1 MHAKQKILFINF
13 NCNWCPHFE
22 TDLEIMLDKIREG
35 ADIYSLACNKV
46 LNHLCISN
54 EQKSD
59 IYCEH
64 CLNRLDNGLDL
75 IGLPLKKRFKL
86 KPVDCPVFP
95 SFLTIDELKG
105 FSVDGINFGLGVA
118 SSIIST
124 TRDHL
129 LNPEDYREDIQTLL
143 KNAYII
149 VQNVKQ
155 LVEKYHFNSIYI
167 FNGRFAEYFCIINFC
182 KSIQLDY
189 YLHERG
195 ANKDKYNI
203 VKNDILHSRICIQRA
218 ISDFWNKNINDRLI
232 EQKVKNWFEERRNGL
247 EQAWLSFTA
256 TQERNRLPDNFDL
269 SQYNIAIFN
278 SSLDEFAVFDD
289 WKSTFDEDY
298 IVVKAMVE
306 HYLNDKEKHFYL
318 RVHPNLKNL
327 KTTQLNNLRE
337 LAALNLP
344 NLTVIMPEEDVDT
357 YALMESCQKVVTFG
371 SATGIEAAY
380 MGKVSILAG
389 IALYDNLDCVY
400 VAENYETLYRYLD
413 MDLEPK
419 PRQNCNKYIYWASNF
434 GIPFT
439 YFKATNLFDGTFLG
453 VKITDKKYKKIKR
466 IRRRLKKCIINFF
479 FNH

>member
-1 MHAKQKILFINF
+1 MKERILFINF
-13 NCNWCPHFE
+13 NCNWSPHFE
-22 TDLEIMLDKIREG
+22 TDLEIMLNKIREG
-35 ADIYSLACNKV
+35 ADIYSLACNRV

-54 EQKSD
+54 QEKSD
-59 IYCEH
+59 AFCES
-64 CLNRLDNGLDL
+64 CQNRLDNGLDL

-95 SFLTIDELKG
+95 SFSTVDELKS
-105 FSVDGINFGLGVA
+105 FSVDGINLGLGVA

-143 KNAYII
+143 KNAYIV

-203 VKNDILHSRICIQRA
+203 IKNDIMQSRIRYQK
-218 ISDFWNKNINDRLI
+218 DVENYWNKNSHDELI
-232 EQKVKNWFEERRNGL
+232 SDKVKIWFEERRKGA
-247 EQAWLSFTA
+247 EQRWLSMTA
-256 TQERNRLPDNFDL
+256 EQKKDKLPKNFDL
-269 SQYNIAIFN
+269 SKYNIGIFN

-289 WKSTFDEDY
+289 WKSTFEDDY
-298 IVVKAMVE
+298 IVVKTLAE
-306 HYLNDKEKHFYL
+306 HYINDDHKHFYL
-318 RVHPNLKNL
+318 RIHPNLKNL
-327 KTTQLNNLRE
+327 KTTQMNKLRE

-344 NLTVIMPEEDVDT
+344 NLTVIMPEEDIDT
-357 YALMESCQKVVTFG
+357 YALVDNCQKIMTFG
-371 SATGIEAAY
+371 STVGVEATY
-380 MGKVSILAG
+380 FGKVSILAG
-389 IALYDNLDCVY
+389 VTLYDNLDCVY
-400 VAENYETLYRYLD
+400 IADNYETLYKYLE

-419 PRQNCNKYIYWASNF
+419 PRQNCIKYVYWISSF

-439 YFKATNLFDGTFLG
+439 YFKPNGLFDGTFLG
-453 VKITDKKYKKIKR
+453 VKVKSKKYKKIERVGK
-466 IRRRLKKCIINFF
+466 RLKSRIINFF
-479 FNH
+479 HKF